1 MAYLQANQK
10 YCKKIMPNKEYK
22 GLRLHTDRIEACLLA
37 FGVQSLVVT
46 DETPKIKRFVGQHE
60 GKEVFFKVFQTD
72 KGATIGYSTGKDR
85 AVFDTIATEIVDKC
99 SFAGKHTMSVSI
111 PKVPAAVL
119 DQIDAYLETAGAKRQ
134 CADEINKLRIL
145 KRWQGPRLDKIAL
158 TYYTSTCTLLV
169 QGINAHL
176 ASLVMDM
183 LRVVMPSSESL
194 RIDLE
199 AFAVPLTVTE
209 AKSQIAA
216 RLPASHD
223 WLSDPVRRMLSSSH
237 ASMQTTQALED
248 YCGVATPALRGLE
261 GFLKQLYCT
270 KGAVPEENVLIGEWF
285 EQQAGKWV
293 MREVPALH
301 VGHVLAPILAE
312 GYSIFHAER
321 HTLSHMGFD
330 PENTRLIENIDEARS
345 IVNRVLDFVE
355 SSCAKIRS

>member
-1 MAYLQANQK
+1 
-10 YCKKIMPNKEYK
+10 MPNKEYK
-22 GLRLHTDRIEACLLA
+22 GLRLHTDRIEGCLLA
-37 FGVQSLVVT
+37 FGVQSLVIT
-46 DETPKIKRFVGQHE
+46 AETPKIKRFVGQHE
-60 GKEVFFKVFQTD
+60 GKEVFFKVYETE

-85 AVFDTIATEIVDKC
+85 AVFDIIATEIVDKC

-111 PKVPAAVL
+111 PKVPAEVL
-119 DQIDAYLETAGAKRQ
+119 GQIDAYLEAAGAKRQ
-134 CADEINKLRIL
+134 CADDIDKLRIL

-158 TYYTSTCTLLV
+158 TYYPSTGTLLV

-183 LRVVMPSSESL
+183 LRVLMPTSEFL
-194 RIDLE
+194 GIDLE
-199 AFAVPLTVTE
+199 AFAVPLTLAQ

-223 WLSDPVRRMLSSSH
+223 WLSDPVRRMFSSSH
-237 ASMQTTQALED
+237 AAMQTTQVLED
-248 YCGVATPALRGLE
+248 YCGIASPALRGLE

-270 KGAVPEENVLIGEWF
+270 KGAVPQENVLIGEWF

-293 MREVPALH
+293 MRMVPALH
-301 VGHVLAPILAE
+301 VGPLLAPILAE
-312 GYSIFHAER
+312 GYGIFHAER

-355 SSCAKIRS
+355 SSCAKIRA